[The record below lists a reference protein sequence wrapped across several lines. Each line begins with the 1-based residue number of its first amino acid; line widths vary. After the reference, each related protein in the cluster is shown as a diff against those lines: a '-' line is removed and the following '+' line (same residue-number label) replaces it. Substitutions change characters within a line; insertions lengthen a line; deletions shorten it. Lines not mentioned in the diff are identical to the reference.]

1 MQRDNLSDAIREKE
15 LEAAGGDGVRESID
29 IGIDKD
35 VALNGDAVTLI
46 RE

>member
-1 MQRDNLSDAIREKE
+1 MQRDNLSDAARKKI
-15 LEAAGGDGVRESID
+15 LEAAGGDGGREGVD
-29 IGIDKD
+29 IGIGKD